1 MDRQLLRKRQY
12 ITVDSAIEMAGF
24 GRVQILYLL
33 AACVVS
39 FTEVQIIMT
48 IGLTLPSVQ
57 CEWSLGNKEILT
69 MLMVGTTSF
78 IGGGLAGGVI
88 SDKYGRR
95 KVILYGL
102 LFMIIS
108 GFLATFQTS
117 FTLFLISRG
126 GCLFFFTFVKPSS
139 LCMILEITPR
149 RFRFLV
155 KMALM
160 VSGQIGAT
168 CAAMTAF
175 EIMNTSGW
183 RMLLFWMIVPCIAPL
198 IIYTF
203 LDESPRYL
211 LVSGRTEEG
220 VRLLREIYMRNG
232 KEDVSSLIRHKR
244 GVNRGQIGQLF
255 TPEFEKTTLIVL
267 TVFLLKNLISST
279 IHIAIPFIIKVRIM
293 GPLVA
298 VLVTNEQAV

>member
-12 ITVDSAIEMAGF
+12 MTVDSAIEMAGF

-57 CEWSLGNKEILT
+57 CEWDLNNKDILT
-69 MLMVGTTSF
+69 MLMVGSTSF
-78 IGGGLAGGVI
+78 VVGGLSGGVV

-102 LFMIIS
+102 LFMIVS
-108 GFLATFQTS
+108 GFLATFQQN
-117 FTLFLISRG
+117 FVLFLVCRA
-126 GCLFFFTFVKPSS
+126 GCLFFFTFIKPSS

-168 CAAMTAF
+168 CASLTAF
-175 EIMNTSGW
+175 AIMNTSGW
-183 RMLLFWMIVPCIAPL
+183 RMLLFWMIVPCITPL
-198 IIYTF
+198 IIYIF
-203 LDESPRYL
+203 LEESPRFL
-211 LVSGRTEEG
+211 LVSGKTEEG
-220 VRLLREIYMRNG
+220 VRILRQIYLRNG
-232 KEDVSSLIRHKR
+232 KEDVSSLVRNKR

-267 TVFLLKNLISST
+267 AVFLMKNLISST
-279 IHIAIPFIIKVRIM
+279 IHVAIPFIIKVRSQTFM
-293 GPLVA
+293 SN
-298 VLVTNEQAV
+298 TF